1 MFTGIIEE
9 IGEIRKIARGRA
21 SSRLTIAGDKIFDD
35 LKIGDSVSV
44 SGVCL
49 TAAEISGRTF
59 TADVMRETLNRSL
72 LGGLKIG
79 GSVNLERAVMLG
91 GRLGGHIVTGHIDGV
106 GRITGIKSDDNAV
119 LYTIEAGDLARHITE
134 KGSVALDGISLT
146 VADVKGGSFTV
157 SVIPHTAEN
166 TTLISKKVGG
176 AVNIETDCIAKY
188 VEKTL
193 SVKNDGGITRE
204 FLTKYGF

>member
-9 IGEIRKIARGRA
+9 TGKIDNIVRGGA
-21 SSRLTIAGDKIFDD
+21 SSRLTIEGDKIFTD
-35 LKIGDSVSV
+35 LQIGDSVSV

-59 TADVMRETLNRSL
+59 TADVMRETLSRSML
-72 LGGLKIG
+72 SGLKIG
-79 GSVNLERAVMLG
+79 DSVNLERAVMLG
-91 GRLGGHIVTGHIDGV
+91 GRMGGHIVTGHIDGL
-106 GRITGIKSDDNAV
+106 GTITSIKNDDNAIV
-119 LYTIEAGDLARHITE
+119 YTIKAGDLARHITE
-134 KGSVALDGISLT
+134 KGSVAIDGISLT
-146 VADVKGGSFTV
+146 VADVNGEIFTV
-157 SVIPHTAEN
+157 SVIPHTAKN
-166 TTLISKKVGG
+166 TTLSRKKVGD

-193 SVKNDGGITRE
+193 SAKNGGGITRE